1 LKTSHLTTLAGILWV
16 AIGTFLIVRGVAMY
30 RLAVLEQHATQTA
43 LVFSVVVGVC
53 LGSAKGLFVLSRTAQ
68 KNKTR
73 IENLPHPIHAHH
85 IFSKPFY
92 GLIAGMMLLGFLLR
106 TWNEY
111 LGGYIV
117 VAAIYCGIGMA
128 LLLGSRVYWLNRG
141 EAPGQ
146 ETP

>member
-1 LKTSHLTTLAGILWV
+1 LKTRHLITLAGILWV

-30 RLAVLEQHATQTA
+30 RLAMLEQHATQTA
-43 LVFSVVVGVC
+43 LAFSVAIGVC
-53 LGSAKGLFVLSRTAQ
+53 LGSAKGLFVLSKTAR

-73 IENLPHPIHAHH
+73 IENLPHPVQAHH

-92 GLIAGMMLLGFLLR
+92 VLIAGMMLLGFLLR

-117 VAAIYCGIGMA
+117 VASIYCGIGMA
-128 LLLGSRVYWLNRG
+128 LLLGSRVYWLHR
-141 EAPGQ
+141 ADTPKQ
-146 ETP
+146 ESP